1 MRNLLT
7 LLLLFASPLTFAQE
21 EGSFSLLYFMNGD
34 YEKAIATA
42 QEALPSIEKEYGK
55 ICEGYMHTL
64 VALGESYRKTGRIAA
79 MEKLYADY
87 YEVLKH
93 APTDQDLI
101 FNLELKYQ
109 MDQMTVG
116 LSQNPEQYKEL
127 TQSVEKIMPIINIA
141 ENLEENEDFEKSME
155 KMFSGE
161 DITEGVE
168 SFMNDVFGQ
177 VMGETGEDEK
187 NDDNPTQSEEVL
199 ENINEASIDAPA
211 AGNEYSSAT
220 EATSITLEEIDKAV
234 KNIAALNEDERKTLE
249 HQMLT
254 FYEQARTSP
263 SKIDYDRMVC
273 YHLARFYEATNQIEK
288 AKSYLA
294 TFNQEVYQFHKYMY
308 QDVFAMAKPED
319 GYTDHRIDLSLFSR
333 LFLQTTS
340 HTNNFVLSHYGEHPS
355 VTELMYNT
363 FLIEKGM
370 MLETARTM
378 RQDIL
383 TSNDPYSLRVF
394 DFWTRTKDEL
404 VALGNPPA
412 DTALADS
419 LAYVS
424 RVLRRELLRQAKE
437 GLQTDLEKVQQ
448 ALQSGEAAIEFVQFP
463 YFPQGE
469 HPNLNM
475 LEDETEL
482 DESQVN
488 ATLSKVLAVPDT
500 SLLYMALV
508 LRPQDEYPQLIP
520 LCNQAQLNDLF
531 QRDSTSMVAS
541 DLARQLYVRGVGLAN
556 PVSYKGDELYELVWE
571 PLEGLLANTNTIYF
585 SPAGKLHQVAFAAL
599 PQQEG
604 ILLDRYQ
611 LQQVSSTRVLAYR
624 DTQPEIRPASAALF
638 GGIPYNADLK
648 ELQAIARQAGFQTKG
663 SVQAPYYL
671 QAIDTFDILEGAE
684 TEVTTI
690 SSQLEKQQIAVELY
704 TGNQTLEE
712 RFKEQGIRET
722 PSPSILHVATHGF
735 FVDEAATRGGE
746 ESMESAEDA
755 LTRSGLAFA
764 GANRFW
770 RGESMPGLED
780 GILLASEVTQMNL
793 QNTDLVVL
801 SACETG
807 LGQVQGS
814 EGVYG
819 LQRAIREAGAK
830 YLIMSLWE
838 VPDEETV
845 DLMTLFYDNWLA
857 KKQHIREAFTNAQKT
872 MSAENDPDSWAAFVL
887 VE

>member
-7 LLLLFASPLTFAQE
+7 LLLLFASPLTFAQDG
-21 EGSFSLLYFMNGD
+21 GSFSLIFFMNGD
-34 YEKAIATA
+34 YEKAITTA
-42 QEALPSIEKEYGK
+42 QEAMPSIEKEYGK
-55 ICEGYMHTL
+55 INEDYMHTV

-79 MEKLYADY
+79 MEQLYADY
-87 YEVLKH
+87 NEVLKH
-93 APTDQDLI
+93 APADQDLI
-101 FNLELKYQ
+101 SNLELKYQ
-109 MDQMTVG
+109 MDQMIIG

-161 DITEGVE
+161 DITGGVE
-168 SFMNDVFGQ
+168 SLINNVFGQ

-187 NDDNPTQSEEVL
+187 NNENPAQSEEPS
-199 ENINEASIDAPA
+199 ENINKASTDTPA
-211 AGNEYSSAT
+211 AGKEQVSAT
-220 EATSITLEEIDKAV
+220 EAASITLEEIDKQV
-234 KNIAALNEDERKTLE
+234 KNIAALNVEERKVLE
-249 HQMLT
+249 QKMLT
-254 FYEQARTSP
+254 FYEQARTRP
-263 SKIDYDRMVC
+263 NKIDYDRMVC

-288 AKSYLA
+288 AKTYLA
-294 TFNQEVYQFHKYMY
+294 AFNQEVYQLHKYMY
-308 QDVFAMAKPED
+308 QDVFAMAKPDD
-319 GYTDHRIDLSLFSR
+319 GYTDHRIDLSLFAR
-333 LFLQTTS
+333 MFLQTTS
-340 HTNNFVLSHYGEHPS
+340 YTNNFVLNHYQEHPA

-383 TSNDPYSLRVF
+383 ASNDPYSLRVF

-404 VALGNPPA
+404 VALGTSPA
-412 DTALADS
+412 DTALANS

-437 GLQTDLEKVQQ
+437 GFQTDLEKVHQ
-448 ALQSGEAAIEFVQFP
+448 ALQPGEAAIEFVQFP

-469 HPNLNM
+469 NPNFSL
-475 LEDETEL
+475 LEDEAEL

-488 ATLSKVLAVPDT
+488 ATLSKVLEVPDT

-520 LCNQAQLNDLF
+520 LCNQAQLNALF
-531 QRDSTSMVAS
+531 QRDSASMDATN
-541 DLARQLYVRGVGLAN
+541 LAKQLYVRGVGLAN

-571 PLEGLLANTNTIYF
+571 PLEGLLANSHTIYF
-585 SPAGKLHQVAFAAL
+585 SPTGKLHQVAFAAL

-604 ILLDRYQ
+604 ILLDRHQ
-611 LQQVSSTRVLAYR
+611 LHQVSSTRVLAYR
-624 DTQPEIRPASAALF
+624 NTQPEIRPTSAAIF
-638 GGIPYNADLK
+638 GGIPYNADIK
-648 ELQAIARQAGFQTKG
+648 ELQAVARQAGLQSKG
-663 SVQAPYYL
+663 SVQAPDYL
-671 QAIDTFDILEGAE
+671 QEIKPFTPLEE
-684 TEVTTI
+684 TEKEVTTI
-690 SSQLEKQQIAVELY
+690 SSQLEKQQISVSLY

-712 RFKEQGIRET
+712 RFKEQGIREA
-722 PSPSILHVATHGF
+722 PSPSILHIATHGF
-735 FVDEAATRGGE
+735 FMNEAATRGGE
-746 ESMESAEDA
+746 ESMGSAEDA

-770 RGESMPGLED
+770 KGENVPGLED

-807 LGQVQGS
+807 LGEVQGS

-819 LQRAIREAGAK
+819 LQRAIREAGAR

-857 KKQHIREAFTNAQKT
+857 KKQPIREAFINAQKA
-872 MSAENDPDSWAAFVL
+872 MRSENNPDEWAAFVL